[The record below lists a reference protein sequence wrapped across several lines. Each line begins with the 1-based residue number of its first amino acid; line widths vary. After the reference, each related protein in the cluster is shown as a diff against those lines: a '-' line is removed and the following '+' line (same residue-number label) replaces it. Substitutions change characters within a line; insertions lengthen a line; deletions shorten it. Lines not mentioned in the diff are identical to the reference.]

1 MYMGLMMIFFLQLAS
16 TVLIGPWPSLMDF
29 PICRVNDD
37 RQNKI
42 HTAEPLVPVPSPF
55 EVETANEKL
64 KRYKPPGCDQIPA
77 KLITA

>member
-1 MYMGLMMIFFLQLAS
+1 
-16 TVLIGPWPSLMDF
+16 MDF